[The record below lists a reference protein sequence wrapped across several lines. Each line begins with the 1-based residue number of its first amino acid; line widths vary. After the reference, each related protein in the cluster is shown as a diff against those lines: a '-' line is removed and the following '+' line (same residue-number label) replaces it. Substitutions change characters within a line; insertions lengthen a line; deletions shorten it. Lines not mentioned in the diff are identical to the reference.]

1 MKKDWRKNKRD
12 RQTTVE
18 LNKRRVVFHDTLQIN
33 AKLQQELE
41 ELRTDHEQRGLCI
54 EALLERLG

>member
-1 MKKDWRKNKRD
+1 MKREWRRDKRD
-12 RQTTVE
+12 RQKTPE
-18 LNKRRVVFHDTLQIN
+18 LNKSRVVFHDALQIN

-41 ELRTDHEQRGLCI
+41 ELRTDYTQRGLCI